1 MKVNQFTDPMKLKPK
16 ITILDYFSEIKDPR
30 VDRTKEHLL
39 IDIITIAICAVI
51 CGADTWVGIETF
63 GNAKFKWLK
72 KFLKLPNGIPS
83 HDTFARVIAMLDPQ
97 EFQECFLNWVQSIS
111 KITESEVVAID
122 GKTLRHSY
130 DRGGKKGAIHMVS
143 AWATEARLVLGQKKV
158 DDKSNEITAIP
169 ELIKVLELAGCI
181 VTIDAM
187 GCQREIVKQI
197 VQKQADYVIA
207 VKLNQKT
214 LYEDIESLF
223 KKAIRQRFEGFKAST
238 YSTKEVAHGREEIRH
253 YVVINEIADI
263 IDPDK
268 KWSNLQSIGMVE
280 SVRTLD
286 GKTSAEIRYYITS
299 RINDAKSFGNA
310 VRNHWGIENPLH
322 WVLDVS
328 FHEDACRIR
337 KGNAAQNFAV
347 LRHIVMNLMNQEKSS
362 KLGMKNKRLKAAWDE
377 KYLEKVLNI

>member
-1 MKVNQFTDPMKLKPK
+1 MNVNQFTAPMKLKPK
-16 ITILDYFSEIKDPR
+16 ITIIDYFSEIKDPR
-30 VDRTKEHLL
+30 MDRTKEHLL

-72 KFLKLPNGIPS
+72 KFLKLPNAIPS
-83 HDTFARVIAMLDPQ
+83 HDTFARVFAMLEPQ

-111 KITESEVVAID
+111 KITDGEIVAID

-130 DRGGKKGAIHMVS
+130 DRGGQKGAIHMVS

-169 ELIKVLELAGCI
+169 ELIKVLELEGCI

-187 GCQREIVKQI
+187 GCQKEIVKQI

-223 KKAIRQRFEGFKAST
+223 KKAIRQRFEGFNAST
-238 YSTKEVAHGREEIRH
+238 YSTKEFAHGREEIRH

-263 IDPDK
+263 IDTDK

-280 SVRTLD
+280 SVRTVD
-286 GKTSAEIRYYITS
+286 GKTSAEIRYYIAS
-299 RINDAKSFGNA
+299 KINDAKSFGNA

-328 FHEDACRIR
+328 FDEDACRIR

-347 LRHIVMNLMNQEKSS
+347 LRHIVMNLMNEEKSA
-362 KLGMKNKRLKAAWDE
+362 KLGMKNKRLKAGWDK
-377 KYLEKVLNI
+377 KYLEKVLGI

>member
-1 MKVNQFTDPMKLKPK
+1 M
-16 ITILDYFSEIKDPR
+16 TILVRLKTREWTATF
-30 VDRTKEHLL
+30 EHLL
-39 IDIITIAICAVI
+39 IDIITIAICAII

-63 GNAKFKWLK
+63 GNAKLKWLK

-83 HDTFARVIAMLDPQ
+83 HDTFSRVLAMLDPQ

-111 KITESEVVAID
+111 KITDNEVVAID

-207 VKLNQKT
+207 VKLNQKN
-214 LYEDIESLF
+214 LYEDIEYLF
-223 KKAIRQRFEGFKAST
+223 KKAIIQRFEGFKAST
-238 YSTKEVAHGREEIRH
+238 YSTKEFAHGREEIRH
-253 YVVINEIADI
+253 YIVINEIADI

-280 SVRTLD
+280 SVRTVD

-328 FHEDACRIR
+328 FDEDACRIR

-347 LRHIVMNLMNQEKSS
+347 LRHIVMNLMNQEKSI

-377 KYLEKVLNI
+377 KYLEKVLDI